1 MKALQELALRMTEA
15 GRLDQLLD
23 SILSGMK
30 EFFGFS
36 HSMILL
42 PSEKPNKLVTIA
54 SRGYPQ
60 GGVGAEVQFGEGIIG
75 VVAEAQ
81 QPIRISGLVRG
92 MLYALCGKTARR
104 RKWLAAAGA
113 SAASG
118 PGESGQSTRGAVGC
132 SR

>member
-1 MKALQELALRMTEA
+1 
-15 GRLDQLLD
+15 
-23 SILSGMK
+23 
-30 EFFGFS
+30 
-36 HSMILL
+36 MILL
-42 PSEKPNKLVTIA
+42 AGEKPNTLVTIA

-92 MLYALCGKTARR
+92 MLYAAAAKTPRR
-104 RKWLAAAGA
+104 RTRMAAAGR
-113 SAASG
+113 SAPART
-118 PGESGQSTRGAVGC
+118 GEPVEPARCAAGR